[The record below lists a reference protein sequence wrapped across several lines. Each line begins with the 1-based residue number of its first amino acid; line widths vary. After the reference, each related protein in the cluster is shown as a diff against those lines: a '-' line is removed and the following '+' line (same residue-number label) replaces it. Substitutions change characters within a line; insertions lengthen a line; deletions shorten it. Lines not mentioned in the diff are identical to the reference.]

1 MRRLSASTAALL
13 LLAGLS
19 AGCRSGGEAGAASGS
34 EQNGPLL
41 VAVSVPPQ
49 AWLVERIGGSR
60 VRTEVM
66 IPPGYSHVDVPL
78 TPRQMTAL
86 GRAALYL
93 KVGHPAFEFESRQLA
108 PVLAGLPGLRIVDM
122 SRGMRLLDGSREHG
136 HEHEEEHLD
145 HHGHEGG
152 DPHVWVAPD
161 TFAVAAVNV
170 ARALEEADP
179 IHAAEYRANLR
190 TTLRE
195 IRAVD
200 QEIRRQIAGTPAP
213 RRKFM
218 VYHPTWGY
226 FARQYGLEQIAIEF
240 EGKEPSA
247 VRLIHLIE
255 EARRERVKV
264 IFVESGF
271 PRESAQIIA
280 EAVGGRVVTA
290 DPQDKDWPGNLRRT
304 ATELREAWTDV

>member
-1 MRRLSASTAALL
+1 MRRLSACAAALL

-19 AGCRSGGEAGAASGS
+19 GCRSGLEGS
-34 EQNGPLL
+34 DPAQEGTLL

-86 GRAALYL
+86 SRATLYL
-93 KVGHPAFEFESRQLA
+93 KVGHPAFEFESEQLA
-108 PVLAGLPGLRIVDM
+108 PVLASLPGLRIVDM
-122 SRGMRLLDGSREHG
+122 SHGMRLLAGSPEPE
-136 HEHEEEHLD
+136 HEHEHGEED
-145 HHGHEGG
+145 HGHEGG
-152 DPHVWVAPD
+152 DPHVWVAPE

-170 ARALEEADP
+170 ARALEETDP
-179 IHAAEYRANLR
+179 SHAAEYRANLR
-190 TTLRE
+190 GTLAE
-195 IRAVD
+195 IAAVD

-255 EARRERVKV
+255 EARREGVRV

-271 PRESAQIIA
+271 PRESARIIA

-304 ATELREAWTDV
+304 AAELREAWSHV

>member
-1 MRRLSASTAALL
+1 MNGFAAGLL
-13 LLAGLS
+13 ALAGLLPLAGCAGDGVAS
-19 AGCRSGGEAGAASGS
+19 AGTAKDA
-34 EQNGPLL
+34 PLL

-49 AWLVERIGGSR
+49 AWLVERIGGGR

-78 TPRQMTAL
+78 TPRQMRTL

-93 KVGHPAFEFESRQLA
+93 KVGHPAFEFESVQLG
-108 PVLAGLPGLRIVDM
+108 PLLASLPGLRIVDM
-122 SRGMRLLDGSREHG
+122 SQGMDLLEGSQEEESAGGHDSHG
-136 HEHEEEHLD
+136 HD
-145 HHGHEGG
+145 SHGHEGG
-152 DPHVWVAPD
+152 DPHVWVSPD

-179 IHAAEYRANLR
+179 GHAAEYRAHLR
-190 TTLRE
+190 AALAE

-200 QEIRRQIAGTPAP
+200 QEVRRQIAGTEPA

-255 EARRERVKV
+255 EARREGVKV

-304 ATELREAWTDV
+304 AAELRKAWSHV

>member
-1 MRRLSASTAALL
+1 MSRCASALL
-13 LLAGLS
+13 LLAGLLPLAGCAGDGVAS
-19 AGCRSGGEAGAASGS
+19 AGTAKDA
-34 EQNGPLL
+34 PLL

-49 AWLVERIGGSR
+49 AWLVERIGGGR

-78 TPRQMTAL
+78 TPRQMRTL
-86 GRAALYL
+86 SRAALYI
-93 KVGHPAFEFESRQLA
+93 KVGHPAFEFESEQLG
-108 PVLAGLPGLRIVDM
+108 PLLAGLPGLRIVDM
-122 SRGMRLLDGSREHG
+122 SSGMLLLE
-136 HEHEEEHLD
+136 EAHEEEPANRHD
-145 HHGHEGG
+145 AHGHEGG
-152 DPHVWVAPD
+152 DPHVWVSPD

-179 IHAAEYRANLR
+179 GHAAEYQANLR
-190 TTLRE
+190 GALAE

-200 QEIRRQIAGTPAP
+200 QEVRRQLAGTEPS

-255 EARRERVKV
+255 EARREGVKV

-304 ATELREAWTDV
+304 AAELREAWTHV

>member
-1 MRRLSASTAALL
+1 MSGFAAALL
-13 LLAGLS
+13 VLAGLLPLAACAGDGLAS
-19 AGCRSGGEAGAASGS
+19 AGTAKDA
-34 EQNGPLL
+34 PLL

-66 IPPGYSHVDVPL
+66 IPPGYSHVDVPV
-78 TPRQMTAL
+78 TPRQMRTL
-86 GRAALYL
+86 SRAALYL
-93 KVGHPAFEFESRQLA
+93 KVGHPAFEFESVQLG
-108 PVLAGLPGLRIVDM
+108 PLLATLPGLRIVDM
-122 SRGMRLLDGSREHG
+122 SQGMHLLAGSHEGEAG
-136 HEHEEEHLD
+136 HDPGHD
-145 HHGHEGG
+145 RDQHGHEGG
-152 DPHVWVAPD
+152 DPHVWVSPD

-179 IHAAEYRANLR
+179 GHAAEYSAHLRAALA
-190 TTLRE
+190 E
-195 IRAVD
+195 IRSVD
-200 QEIRRQIAGTPAP
+200 QEVRRQLAGTEPS

-255 EARRERVKV
+255 EARREGVKV

-304 ATELREAWTDV
+304 AAELREAWTDV

>member
-1 MRRLSASTAALL
+1 
-13 LLAGLS
+13 LAGLLPLAGCAGDGVAS
-19 AGCRSGGEAGAASGS
+19 AGTAKDA
-34 EQNGPLL
+34 PLL

-49 AWLVERIGGSR
+49 AWLVERIGGGR

-78 TPRQMTAL
+78 TPRQMRTL
-86 GRAALYL
+86 SRAALYL
-93 KVGHPAFEFESRQLA
+93 KVGHPAFEFESVQLG
-108 PVLAGLPGLRIVDM
+108 PLLAGLPGLRIVDM
-122 SRGMRLLDGSREHG
+122 SQGMRLLEGSQEEEAGHG
-136 HEHEEEHLD
+136 HGHDRVHD
-145 HHGHEGG
+145 QDQHGHEGG
-152 DPHVWVAPD
+152 DPHVWVSPD

-179 IHAAEYRANLR
+179 GHAAEYRANLR
-190 TTLRE
+190 ASLAE
-195 IRAVD
+195 IRALD
-200 QEIRRQIAGTPAP
+200 QEVRRQLAGTEPA

-247 VRLIHLIE
+247 VRLIHLIK
-255 EARRERVKV
+255 EARREGVKV

-304 ATELREAWTDV
+304 AAELREAWSHV

>member
-1 MRRLSASTAALL
+1 MSGLGAGLL
-13 LLAGLS
+13 ALAGLLPLAGCAGDGVAS
-19 AGCRSGGEAGAASGS
+19 AGTAKDAT
-34 EQNGPLL
+34 LL

-60 VRTEVM
+60 VQTEVM

-78 TPRQMTAL
+78 TPRQMRTL
-86 GRAALYL
+86 SRAALYI
-93 KVGHPAFEFESRQLA
+93 KVGHPAFEFESVQLG
-108 PVLAGLPGLRIVDM
+108 PLLANLPGLRIVDM
-122 SRGMRLLDGSREHG
+122 SQGMHLLAGPGEGEGGHDQDEHG
-136 HEHEEEHLD
+136 HA
-145 HHGHEGG
+145 GG
-152 DPHVWVAPD
+152 DPHVWVSPD

-179 IHAAEYRANLR
+179 AHAAEYRAHLR
-190 TTLRE
+190 TALAE

-200 QEIRRQIAGTPAP
+200 QEVRRQLAGTEPA

-255 EARRERVKV
+255 EARREGVKV

-304 ATELREAWTDV
+304 AAELRETWTHV

>member
-1 MRRLSASTAALL
+1 VRLVRGVSASAAALL

-19 AGCRSGGEAGAASGS
+19 TGCRSGMEGGAASEKNDG
-34 EQNGPLL
+34 LL
-41 VAVSVPPQ
+41 RVAVSVPPQ
-49 AWLVERIGGSR
+49 AWLVERIGGAR

-86 GRAALYL
+86 GRAVLYV
-93 KVGHPAFEFESRQLA
+93 KVGHPAFELETEQLA
-108 PVLAGLPGLRIVDM
+108 PVLASLPGLRIVDM
-122 SRGMRLLDGSREHG
+122 SRGMRLLDGTQEHAPGHGADPHG
-136 HEHEEEHLD
+136 HQ
-145 HHGHEGG
+145 GG
-152 DPHVWVAPD
+152 DPHVWVAPG
-161 TFAVAAVNV
+161 TFAVAAANV

-179 IHAAEYRANLR
+179 AHAAEYRANLR
-190 TTLRE
+190 GTLAE

-200 QEIRRQIAGTPAP
+200 QDIRRQLAETPAP

-255 EARRERVKV
+255 EARQERVKV

-304 ATELREAWTDV
+304 AAELREAWTHV

>member
-1 MRRLSASTAALL
+1 
-13 LLAGLS
+13 
-19 AGCRSGGEAGAASGS
+19 
-34 EQNGPLL
+34 
-41 VAVSVPPQ
+41 
-49 AWLVERIGGSR
+49 
-60 VRTEVM
+60 

-78 TPRQMTAL
+78 TPRQMRTL
-86 GRAALYL
+86 SRAALYI
-93 KVGHPAFEFESRQLA
+93 KVGHPAFEFESEQLG
-108 PVLAGLPGLRIVDM
+108 PLLAGLPGLRIVDM
-122 SRGMRLLDGSREHG
+122 SSGMLFLGEA
-136 HEHEEEHLD
+136 HEEEPANHHD
-145 HHGHEGG
+145 AHGHEGG
-152 DPHVWVAPD
+152 DPHVWVSPD

-179 IHAAEYRANLR
+179 GHAAEYRANLR
-190 TTLRE
+190 GALAE

-200 QEIRRQIAGTPAP
+200 QEVRRQLGGTEPS

-255 EARRERVKV
+255 EARREGVKV

-304 ATELREAWTDV
+304 AAELREAWTHV

>member
-1 MRRLSASTAALL
+1 MSGCAAALL
-13 LLAGLS
+13 VLAGLLPLAGCAGDGVAS
-19 AGCRSGGEAGAASGS
+19 AGTAKDA
-34 EQNGPLL
+34 PLL

-49 AWLVERIGGSR
+49 AWLVERIGGGR

-78 TPRQMTAL
+78 TPRRMRTL
-86 GRAALYL
+86 SRAALYI
-93 KVGHPAFEFESRQLA
+93 KVGHPAFEFESVQLG
-108 PVLAGLPGLRIVDM
+108 PLLASLPGLRIVDM
-122 SRGMRLLDGSREHG
+122 SQGMRLLAGAQ
-136 HEHEEEHLD
+136 EEESASGHD
-145 HHGHEGG
+145 SHGHEGG
-152 DPHVWVAPD
+152 DPHVWVSPD

-179 IHAAEYRANLR
+179 GHAAEYRAHLHAA
-190 TTLRE
+190 LAE

-200 QEIRRQIAGTPAP
+200 QEVRRQIAGTEPS

-304 ATELREAWTDV
+304 AAELREAWSHV

>member
-1 MRRLSASTAALL
+1 MRRVSGFASGLL
-13 LLAGLS
+13 VLAGLLPLAGCAGDRVAS
-19 AGCRSGGEAGAASGS
+19 AGTAKDA
-34 EQNGPLL
+34 PLL

-78 TPRQMTAL
+78 TPRQMRTL
-86 GRAALYL
+86 SRAALYI
-93 KVGHPAFEFESRQLA
+93 KVGHPAFEFESVQLG
-108 PVLAGLPGLRIVDM
+108 PLLASLPGLRIVDM
-122 SRGMRLLDGSREHG
+122 SQGMHLLAGAREGEAGHVHDQDEHG
-136 HEHEEEHLD
+136 HA
-145 HHGHEGG
+145 GG
-152 DPHVWVAPD
+152 DPHVWVSPD

-179 IHAAEYRANLR
+179 GHAAEYRAHLR
-190 TTLRE
+190 TALAE

-200 QEIRRQIAGTPAP
+200 QEVRRQLAGTEPA

-255 EARRERVKV
+255 EARREGVKV

-304 ATELREAWTDV
+304 AAELREAWTHV